1 MGIRTRKTTTI
12 PKKKKKI
19 FIQYLYRDFEIRK
32 MKISFFFCWRFVSL
46 NLDFLQTTGETEIE
60 REAREGFNVP
70 LGFDQMRK
78 RQSSG
83 RELTTRSERQQ
94 NKK

>member
-1 MGIRTRKTTTI
+1 MNQQTDEMPNLYVSTKVNPNGNSNKENYNN

-32 MKISFFFCWRFVSL
+32 MKKSFFFCWRFVSL

-60 REAREGFNVP
+60 REARRV
-70 LGFDQMRK
+70 
-78 RQSSG
+78 
-83 RELTTRSERQQ
+83 
-94 NKK
+94 

>member
-1 MGIRTRKTTTI
+1 M
-12 PKKKKKI
+12 I
-19 FIQYLYRDFEIRK
+19 FYRQQEEQGSR
-32 MKISFFFCWRFVSL
+32 
-46 NLDFLQTTGETEIE
+46 E
-60 REAREGFNVP
+60 RAEGVNVP

-94 NKK
+94 NKKQNDCQVVQRVRVFVLWQSRKKCQGKRRRLYVLDFFKFQAQRAE